1 MCMNRPAART
11 RSEEIRALCISMY
24 TLSEHAVVEQK
35 KRKRDLRQREVKKE
49 TEQRRLLENY

>member
-1 MCMNRPAART
+1 MSRPAART

-24 TLSEHAVVEQK
+24 TLSGHAVVEQK
-35 KRKRDLRQREVKKE
+35 RKRDFRQREVKKE